1 MAVNVILKDGDKI
14 ELMTNEEDLKDFYKT
29 CRLCLTEDGDKIQI
43 FESDQNKE
51 VNITLQNRI
60 KISGAVEVGFK

>member
-1 MAVNVILKDGDKI
+1 MAANVVLKDGDRTD
-14 ELMTNEEDLKDFYKT
+14 LLTNVENLKDFNKT
-29 CRLCLTEDGDKIQI
+29 CRLCLTEDGDKIPI
-43 FESDQNKE
+43 FESDRNKE